1 MGDAGGDVIAQD
13 DIFHAGER
21 RPHGGDLGDDVDAVA
36 ILVEHPCHAA
46 HLTFDPVEAFPA
58 RRLDVLSH
66 ARYIPP
72 QGISLKTGPTVTHA
86 QANRQNGRSETGQAK
101 DPVCGMTVD
110 AATAKHRADYRDTTY
125 YFCNAGCRDKFVA
138 QPSKYVQPP
147 SPASAPARAGD
158 IYTCPMHPEV
168 RHPGPGACPICGMAL
183 EPLDPAAAA
192 DDREYRDM
200 RLRFWFSLTLALP
213 VVGLVMIGKTYWM
226 DSTVAPVNRNWI
238 ELVLTTPIVLWAA
251 WPFLV
256 RGWKGAIGGRANMF
270 TLIAM
275 GVGVAFFYSTFAL
288 IFPGKI
294 PDAFKENGFAPLYF
308 EAAAV
313 IVTLVLLGQV
323 LELRA
328 RARTGAAVRALL
340 DLSPKTVRRRTP
352 QGTETVPLSEIRAG
366 DILVVP
372 PGEAIPTDGEVI
384 EGNSAVDES
393 LLTGESMPVAKAAGA
408 SVTGGTIN
416 GTGALVVR
424 ARKVGADTMLARI
437 AGLVAEAQRS
447 RAPMQ
452 GLADKV
458 SAWFVPAVIGVA
470 VLAFIAWAQYGP
482 SPAYNYGL
490 VAAVSVLIIACPC
503 ALGLATPMS
512 VMTAIGRGAHAGIL
526 VRDARSLEGFAT
538 ATALV
543 IDKTGT
549 ITEGRPRV
557 IAVRAATGANENS
570 VLALAA
576 ALESQSA
583 HPLAQ
588 AITQAARE
596 RSLPLPAISN
606 FQSVTGG
613 GVRAD
618 AGGEIALAGSAVF
631 MRENGIETDALAPE
645 ADKLRRSGATVV
657 YVAKGGR
664 LQGFIAQK
672 DPLKDDAR
680 ELLAAL
686 TADGLDVTMATGD
699 TELTAMAVAR
709 DAGIAHVASELKPEG
724 KLALIAKLKSQ
735 GHIVAMAGDG
745 VNDAPALAA
754 ADVSIAMGTGADAA
768 IEAAGLT
775 LLKGDLSALLRARK
789 LARTARRNMKQ
800 NLFFAFVY
808 NAIGIPVAAGVL
820 FPLTGEL
827 LSPMIA
833 AAAMS
838 LSSVSVVANALR
850 LRAVRL

>member
-1 MGDAGGDVIAQD
+1 MVHVHEG
-13 DIFHAGER
+13 
-21 RPHGGDLGDDVDAVA
+21 
-36 ILVEHPCHAA
+36 
-46 HLTFDPVEAFPA
+46 
-58 RRLDVLSH
+58 
-66 ARYIPP
+66 
-72 QGISLKTGPTVTHA
+72 GPTTA
-86 QANRQNGRSETGQAK
+86 QTE
-101 DPVCGMTVD
+101 DPVCGMNVNP
-110 AATAKHRADYRDTTY
+110 ATAKHRAEYQGMTY
-125 YFCNAGCRDKFVA
+125 FFCNAGCREKFVA
-138 QPSKYVQPP
+138 QPSKYVHRT
-147 SPASAPARAGD
+147 AAAPAAAHAGD
-158 IYTCPMHPEV
+158 IYTCPMHPDV
-168 RHPGPGACPICGMAL
+168 RHWGPGVCPICGMAL

-200 RLRFWFSLTLALP
+200 RLRFWFSLTLAIP
-213 VVGLVMIGKTYWM
+213 VVALVMIGKTYWM

-238 ELVLTTPIVLWAA
+238 QLVLTAPIVLWAA
-251 WPFLV
+251 WPFFV
-256 RGWKGAIGGRANMF
+256 RGWKGAINGRANMF

-340 DLSPKTVRRRTP
+340 DLSPKTVRRRTAH
-352 QGTETVPLSEIRAG
+352 GTEDVPLSEVRVG
-366 DILVVP
+366 DVLIVP
-372 PGEAIPTDGEVI
+372 PGEAIPTDGDVI
-384 EGNSAVDES
+384 EGDSAVDES
-393 LLTGESMPVAKAAGA
+393 LLTGEAMPVAKRAGA
-408 SVTGGTIN
+408 PVTGGTVN
-416 GTGALVVR
+416 GTGALVMR
-424 ARKVGADTMLARI
+424 AGKVGADTVLAKI
-437 AGLVAEAQRS
+437 ASLVAEAQRS

-458 SAWFVPAVIGVA
+458 AAWFVPAVIA
-470 VLAFIAWAQYGP
+470 IAALTFAAWAYYGP
-482 SPAYNYGL
+482 SPAYNYAL

-512 VMTAIGRGAHAGIL
+512 VMTAVGRGAHAGIL
-526 VRDARSLEGFAT
+526 VRDARALEGFAA

-557 IAVRAATGANENS
+557 IAVRATAGANENS

-576 ALESQSA
+576 ALEAQSA

-606 FQSVTGG
+606 FTSITGG
-613 GVRAD
+613 GIRAD
-618 AGGEIALAGSAVF
+618 LGGSVALAGSAAL
-631 MRENGIETDALAPE
+631 MRENGIETAAFASE

-657 YVAKGGR
+657 FVASGGR
-664 LQGFIAQK
+664 ALGFIAQK
-672 DPLKDDAR
+672 DPLKENAR
-680 ELLAAL
+680 QLLAAL
-686 TADGLDVTMATGD
+686 TADGLDINMATGD
-699 TELTAMAVAR
+699 TELTALAVAR
-709 DAGIAHVASELKPEG
+709 DAGIVHVAADLRPEG
-724 KLALIAKLKSQ
+724 KVALIAKLKSQ

-768 IEAAGLT
+768 IEAAGVT
-775 LLKGDLSALLRARK
+775 LLKGDLSALVRARK

-808 NAIGIPVAAGVL
+808 NAVGIPVAAGVL
-820 FPLTGEL
+820 FPLTGAL

-838 LSSVSVVANALR
+838 LSSVSVIANALR
-850 LRAVRL
+850 LRAIRL